1 MQNVGIVLYTRG
13 DKKTL
18 DKALKGFVNFKNI
31 FVVSSGLINLDNTN
45 YKVLKDQVISVC
57 YNYGIR
63 EFLDND
69 EIEYVALVDESS
81 LLLDD
86 VVIEDCVKASKQTNI
101 ECLTL
106 SNVKS
111 PRLVLQLR
119 EDINLVLSKEFDGAF
134 CFIKKTAF
142 EKVGFIDERYKHS
155 FEISDFYKRC
165 GDKGITSPFGWFA
178 GVKNSYDN
186 ITMQKVSSISS
197 AEVEDDIIRSMKV
210 FYLKYKTQMSD
221 ILNTFTKADVIKK
234 LKLLSSRTS

>member
-13 DKKTL
+13 NTKTL
-18 DKALKGFVNFKNI
+18 HNALKSFVNFKNI
-31 FVVSSGLINLDNTN
+31 FVVSSGNIKLDTP

-63 EFLDND
+63 EFLDNN
-69 EIEYVALVDESS
+69 EIEYIVLVDESV

-86 VVIEDCVKASKQTNI
+86 IVIEDCVKASKQTNI
-101 ECLTL
+101 ECFTL
-106 SNVKS
+106 SNEKN
-111 PRLVLQLR
+111 PRLEVQLK
-119 EDINLVLSKEFDGAF
+119 DNVNLVLSKEFDGAF

-142 EKVGFIDERYKHS
+142 EKVGFIDERYKYS

-186 ITMQKVSSISS
+186 ITMQKVNSITAS
-197 AEVEDDIIRSMKV
+197 EVEDDIIRSMKV

-221 ILNTFTKADVIKK
+221 ILDTFTKNDVVKK

>member
-13 DKKTL
+13 DTKTL
-18 DKALKGFVNFKNI
+18 DRALKSFVNFKNI
-31 FVVSSGLINLDNTN
+31 FVVSSGYIKLDIPF
-45 YKVLKDQVISVC
+45 KVLRDQVVSVC

-69 EIEYVALVDESS
+69 EIEYVALVDESV

-86 VVIEDCVKASKQTNI
+86 IVIEDCVKASKQTNI

-106 SNVKS
+106 SNVKN
-111 PRLVLQLR
+111 PRLEVQLK
-119 EDINLVLSKEFDGAF
+119 DNVNLVLSKEFDGAF

-142 EKVGFIDERYKHS
+142 EKVGFIDERYRHS

-178 GVKNSYDN
+178 GIKNSYDN
-186 ITMQKVSSISS
+186 ITMQKVNSITA
-197 AEVEDDIIRSMKV
+197 AEVR
-210 FYLKYKTQMSD
+210 
-221 ILNTFTKADVIKK
+221 
-234 LKLLSSRTS
+234 